1 MLVCRN
7 TIYRAFGSTSR
18 YTSDMDQF
26 GRIIEQVKVHAGD
39 LADKVKDLIHEG
51 NVRRIIIKD
60 ESGHTFMEIPLT
72 VATVGVVLA
81 PILAA
86 VAAIATV
93 VSHFEVVVERSQPA
107 RPASAA
113 AAGHSAVTD
122 PSSGAT
128 ETQMNMAG
136 TVAQH
141 SDRKGT
147 KLEDTGGTGLHDS
160 QGG

>member
-1 MLVCRN
+1 
-7 TIYRAFGSTSR
+7 
-18 YTSDMDQF
+18 MDQF

-39 LADKVKDLIHEG
+39 LADKVKDLVYEG

-93 VSHFEVVVERSQPA
+93 VSHFEVVVERSPAA
-107 RPASAA
+107 RPASAT
-113 AAGHSAVTD
+113 AGRSAVTD

-147 KLEDTGGTGLHDS
+147 KLE
-160 QGG
+160 